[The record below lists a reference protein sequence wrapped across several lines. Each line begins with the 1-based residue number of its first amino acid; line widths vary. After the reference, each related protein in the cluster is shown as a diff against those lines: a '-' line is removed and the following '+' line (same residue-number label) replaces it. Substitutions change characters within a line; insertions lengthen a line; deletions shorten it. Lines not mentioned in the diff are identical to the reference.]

1 MNNLGNTYTLPIGI
15 TTITKS
21 MLDDIRGKKQITHVI
36 IPLGVTSIEEK
47 AFIDSKYLTSV
58 TIPNSV
64 TSIGKRAFMGCSRLI
79 SVNIPYGITK
89 ITAGLFAYCSSLTT
103 TNIPS
108 SVTTIEVGAFRNC
121 SSLTSITIPN
131 SVESIELGAFT
142 CCTNITSITIP
153 NSVTSLDDDVFSSC
167 SKLRYVNIPNNVVS
181 IGDRIFFLCTN
192 LTTID
197 IGKSVTSIGNSA
209 FYGCSSLTLVAID
222 ESITNIGR
230 KAFEKCTNLRHV
242 IIPAS
247 IKSKDV
253 NYWNQVCI
261 NTEKTQLISQDQL
274 TNLDRHKKLS
284 SSYSYCELFILHQ
297 LQEYD
302 NFTPSWSE
310 LIKLIPNVAMHDLLK
325 NLPENKIHRALP
337 KTYKA
342 QPATRSL
349 EHLSFFNFTPKSPE
363 QEQDIVSLKRNGFK
377 KYQDLSAP
385 LTITRLL
392 NKLDVNE
399 SNAILKWLT
408 LHEVAALLRAKAS
421 SRLKPTQLLTTH
433 TVTPV
438 MQG

>member
-1 MNNLGNTYTLPIGI
+1 MDNQDHTYTLPTGI

-21 MLDDIRGKKQITHVI
+21 MLDAIKDQKHITHVI
-36 IPLGVTSIEEK
+36 IPHGVTSIDEK
-47 AFIDSKYLTSV
+47 AFYHCSRLTSI
-58 TIPNSV
+58 TIPDSV
-64 TSIGKRAFMGCSRLI
+64 TSIGKQAFYFCTG
-79 SVNIPYGITK
+79 
-89 ITAGLFAYCSSLTT
+89 
-103 TNIPS
+103 
-108 SVTTIEVGAFRNC
+108 
-121 SSLTSITIPN
+121 LTSITIPN
-131 SVESIELGAFT
+131 SVTRIEQSTFEYCSSLVSISLPDNIHTISKFAFKYCSNLTSVNIPTNLHTICSEAFAGTLISKITIPPNVTNIERGAFRECLSLT
-142 CCTNITSITIP
+142 SCDIPDNITTLSPYLFENCSKLEKIHLPKHITSIEEYALANCSNITYFTIP
-153 NSVTSLDDDVFSSC
+153 DSVTEI
-167 SKLRYVNIPNNVVS
+167 KP
-181 IGDRIFFLCTN
+181 
-192 LTTID
+192 
-197 IGKSVTSIGNSA
+197 
-209 FYGCSSLTLVAID
+209 
-222 ESITNIGR
+222 

-261 NTEKTQLISQDQL
+261 NTEKTQLVSQDQL

-399 SNAILKWLT
+399 SNAILQWLT
-408 LHEVAALLRAKAS
+408 LHEVTALLRAKAS
-421 SRLKPTQLLTTH
+421 SKLKMPLRQHREPKLCY
-433 TVTPV
+433 
-438 MQG
+438 MGKR

>member
-1 MNNLGNTYTLPIGI
+1 METFSRCTNLA
-15 TTITKS
+15 TI
-21 MLDDIRGKKQITHVI
+21 
-36 IPLGVTSIEEK
+36 
-47 AFIDSKYLTSV
+47 

-64 TSIGKRAFMGCSRLI
+64 TSIEDRTFFLCTNLTSI
-79 SVNIPYGITK
+79 TIPRGTTK
-89 ITAGLFAYCSSLTT
+89 ITASLFAYCKSLTT
-103 TNIPS
+103 INIPN
-108 SVTTIEVGAFRNC
+108 SVTTIEVGAFSHC
-121 SSLTSITIPN
+121 TSLTSITIPN
-131 SVESIELGAFT
+131 SVESIKLGAFT
-142 CCTNITSITIP
+142 CCKNITSITLP
-153 NSVTSLDDDVFSSC
+153 NSLTSLDDDVFSSC

-197 IGKSVTSIGNSA
+197 IGKSVTSIGSSA

-230 KAFEKCTNLRHV
+230 EAFEKCSNLRHV
-242 IIPAS
+242 VIPAS

-253 NYWNQVCI
+253 NYWNHVCI
-261 NTEKTQLISQDQL
+261 DTEKTQLISQDQL

-399 SNAILKWLT
+399 SNAILQWLT

-421 SRLKPTQLLTTH
+421 SKLKPTPVSKDAPLTTQSAK
-433 TVTPV
+433 TVLH
-438 MQG
+438 G